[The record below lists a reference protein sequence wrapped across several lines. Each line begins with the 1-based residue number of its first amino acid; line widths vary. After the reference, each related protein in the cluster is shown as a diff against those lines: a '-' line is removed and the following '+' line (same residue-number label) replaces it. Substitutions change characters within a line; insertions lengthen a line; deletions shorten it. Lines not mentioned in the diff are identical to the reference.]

1 MQPSRR
7 SPGSPSTPS
16 NAKPRP
22 RIEVRPA
29 APDELAEPLSL
40 LEEFSRDGE
49 SVPPPFSRRLVQTV
63 EAGDIEMLVARAEP
77 GGAPVGVVVLAFR
90 LNVSAGVSFV
100 SIEDLYVS
108 PEARGRGAGRT
119 LLAAVEERCRAR
131 GVSYV
136 EVQTDDEAAPFYEAC
151 GYELEPGVRVLSR
164 SVAFAD

>member
-1 MQPSRR
+1 MQPSRQ

-22 RIEVRPA
+22 RIEVRLA
-29 APDELAEPLSL
+29 APDKLADPLSL

-108 PEARGRGAGRT
+108 PKARGRGAGRA

-151 GYELEPGVRVLSR
+151 GYELETGVRVLSR
-164 SVAFAD
+164 SVAFDD